1 MGSLGIARRKF
12 DQEHLSTVDEA
23 VAVAEELTSEHFKYS
38 TSQWRR
44 CRYDIQT
51 AVKLHEAELTD
62 EAFAQIIR
70 YVGQPAQSG
79 LRSSHFDFYKIC
91 LQDHVILRAL
101 ERDKALSLFPLVVYV
116 ATHELVHIVRF
127 SLFLQSFETYPLA
140 RAREEALVHQITREI
155 LGSGRLPGVES
166 VAKEFWESM
175 EANGLPLDLMG
186 QGAKG

>member
-1 MGSLGIARRKF
+1 MESSGILRRRF
-12 DQEHLSTVDEA
+12 DQEHLATVDEA
-23 VAVAEELTSEHFKYS
+23 VAMAEELTSEHFKYS

-51 AVKLHEAELTD
+51 AANLKEAELTD

-70 YVGQPAQSG
+70 YIGQPAQSG

-101 ERDKALSLFPLVVYV
+101 ERDRALSLLPLVVYV

-127 SLFLQSFETYPLA
+127 SLFLQSFEAYPMD

-155 LGSGRLPGVES
+155 LGSRRVPGVEM
-166 VAKEFWESM
+166 VAKEYWESM
-175 EANGLPLDLMG
+175 EAKGLSLDLMG
-186 QGAKG
+186 HGGKG

>member
-1 MGSLGIARRKF
+1 MGSSGMVRRRF
-12 DQEHLSTVDEA
+12 EDEHLAAVNEA
-23 VAVAEELTSEHFKYS
+23 VAVAEELTSDHFKYS

-51 AVKLHEAELTD
+51 AAKLQEGELTD

-70 YVGQPAQSG
+70 YLGHPVASD

-101 ERDKALSLFPLVVYV
+101 ERDKALSLFPLIVYV

-127 SLFLQSFETYPLA
+127 SLFLQSFEAYPFD
-140 RAREEALVHQITREI
+140 RAREEAEVHQITREI
-155 LGSGRLPGVES
+155 LGSGRLPGVEL
-166 VAKEFWESM
+166 VAREYWEAM
-175 EANGLPLDLMG
+175 EAKGLPLDLMG
-186 QGAKG
+186 QGESG

>member
-1 MGSLGIARRKF
+1 MGSVGILRRSF
-12 DQEHLSTVDEA
+12 DQEHLAVVDEA

-51 AVKLHEAELTD
+51 AAKLKEGELTD

-70 YVGQPAQSG
+70 YLGQPAESG

-101 ERDKALSLFPLVVYV
+101 DRDRELSLFPLLVYV
-116 ATHELVHIVRF
+116 VTHELVHIVRF
-127 SLFLQSFETYPLA
+127 SLFLQSFEAYPLD

-155 LGSGRLPGVES
+155 LGSGPLPGVEV
-166 VAKEFWESM
+166 VAKEYWDSM
-175 EANGLPLDLMG
+175 EAKGLPLDLMG
-186 QGAKG
+186 QGGKG